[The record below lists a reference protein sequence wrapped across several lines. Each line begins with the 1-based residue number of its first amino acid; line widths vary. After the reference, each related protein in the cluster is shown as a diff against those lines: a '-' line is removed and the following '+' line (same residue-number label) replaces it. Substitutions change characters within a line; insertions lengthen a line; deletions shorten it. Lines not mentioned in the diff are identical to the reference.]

1 MPNADDAPVL
11 LQQFFDTVYRP
22 LRLRGRS
29 PNTNRLYGCTIRSL
43 GKHLGR
49 PATIADVGDELLL
62 ASFLEAR
69 AAAGLSPFSV
79 EKERGQLMALARFAF
94 ERGVNPRMPS
104 CPPTPLPE
112 RIPESW
118 RADDLGR
125 LMRAAEGMRGMVA
138 GVPEGVFWP
147 ALLSVCYDSGERI
160 GAIMQCRQADLR
172 GNLLTIRAAMRKGR
186 RADRVVSLSP
196 ATMERLRAAHVP
208 GQDLLFGWP
217 KAHTYL
223 WDRLHAILA
232 AAGLEGRRIG
242 FQQVRRTGAS
252 LLAAA
257 GGGTTGYLGHA
268 VGSGDKVA
276 RRWYVDPRLTPQRP
290 AWELLPPIDRPK
302 RGPRRRRKAG

>member
-1 MPNADDAPVL
+1 MPAELAAPPL
-11 LQQFFDTVYRP
+11 LQDFFDSVYRP

-29 PNTNRLYGCTIRSL
+29 PNTCRLYGCTIRTL
-43 GKHLGR
+43 GKHLQR
-49 PATIADVGDELLL
+49 PATISDVGDELLL

-69 AAAGLSPFSV
+69 SAAGMSPFSV

-94 ERGVNPRMPS
+94 ERRVNPVMPS

-118 RADDLGR
+118 TPEDMAR
-125 LMRAAEGMRGMVA
+125 LMRAAEQMPGTVG
-138 GVPEGVFWP
+138 GVLESAFWP
-147 ALLSVCYDSGERI
+147 ALLAVCYDSGERI

-172 GNLLTIRAAMRKGR
+172 GNVLTVRAETRKGR

-196 ATMERLRAAHVP
+196 ATIKRVEAMRSP
-208 GQDLLFGWP
+208 GCDLLFSWP
-217 KAHTYL
+217 KAATYL
-223 WDRLHAILA
+223 WDRLHSILA
-232 AAGLEGRRIG
+232 AAGLSGRRIG

-252 LLAAA
+252 FLAAA
-257 GGGTTGYLGHA
+257 GEVATGYLGHA

-290 AWELLPPIDRPK
+290 AWELLPPIGPPERPS
-302 RGPRRRRKAG
+302 GAGRA